1 MLDIKILREN
11 QELVL
16 TNTKNRGYDIS
27 LVEKVLELDK
37 KWRQYKLEDDGL
49 RSQRN
54 KLSEAINQAK
64 KKKDE
69 VTAQKSILESKKVG
83 EKLAENEVEETKLR
97 AEIDDLLS
105 RIPNIQNPENPIGD
119 SDKNKEVKK
128 WGKIEKIKNAK
139 GHLELMEKLN
149 IIDIKRATKIS
160 GAGFYILK
168 GKGAKLQRALIQYML
183 DLHEKNGFEEIN
195 SPQLVLKKTAFGT
208 GNLPKFEDQLYKTND
223 NLILVPTAEVPVTNI
238 YADEILNEKD
248 LPYKFCAFTECYRT
262 EAGRK
267 TGEEGLFRLHQF
279 EKVEMVYL
287 TNQEDSYKMLEEMT
301 SYAEKILESLELPYR
316 RLLLATADAGF
327 SSAKTYDIETWA
339 PGIGRYLETSSCSN
353 CADFQ
358 ARRMNCRYQ
367 GKDGLKFVHT
377 LNGSGLALPRLM
389 IALIETNQQEDGS
402 IKIPKVLWPYTGF
415 KIIEANKKEESSD
428 KKEPNKFVQKPT
440 VKETKKKAK

>member
-1 MLDIKILREN
+1 MLDIKLIREN
-11 QELVL
+11 PELVKS
-16 TNTKNRGYDIS
+16 NTKNRSYDVA
-27 LVEKVLELDK
+27 LVEKVIELDK
-37 KWRQYKLEDDGL
+37 KWRAYKLEDDTL

-54 KLSEAINQAK
+54 KISETINQAK

-69 VTAQKSILESKKVG
+69 ETAQKSILESKKVG
-83 EKLAENEVEETKLR
+83 EKLTQNEVEENKLR

-105 RIPNIQNPENPIGD
+105 RIPNIQHTDNPIGD
-119 SDKNKEVKK
+119 TNNNKEVKK
-128 WGKIEKIKNAK
+128 WGEIKKIPNAR
-139 GHLELMEKLN
+139 GHLELMEKLD

-168 GKGAKLQRALIQYML
+168 GKGAKLQRSLIQYML
-183 DLHEKNGFEEIN
+183 DFHEKNGFTEIN

-223 NLILVPTAEVPVTNI
+223 DLILVPTAEVPVTNI
-238 YADEILNEKD
+238 YADEIVNEKD

-287 TNQEDSYKMLEEMT
+287 AAAEDSYKLLEEMT
-301 SYAEKILESLELPYR
+301 SYAEKILENLELPYR
-316 RLLLATADAGF
+316 RLLLATGDAGF

-339 PGIGRYLETSSCSN
+339 PGIARYLETSSCSN
-353 CADFQ
+353 CTDFQ

-367 GKDGLKFVHT
+367 GRDGLNFVHT

-389 IALIETNQQEDGS
+389 IALIENNQQPDGS

-415 KIIEANKKEESSD
+415 KEIKAENSSKDES
-428 KKEPNKFVQKPT
+428 KIKV
-440 VKETKKKAK
+440 KKKK

>member
-1 MLDIKILREN
+1 MIDIKLIREN
-11 QELVL
+11 PELVKE
-16 TNTKNRGYDIS
+16 NTKNRGYDVSIVEQVIS
-27 LVEKVLELDK
+27 LDK
-37 KWRQYKLEDDGL
+37 KWREYKLEDDTL

-54 KLSEAINQAK
+54 KLSESINQAK

-69 VTAQKSILESKKVG
+69 ETAQKSILESKKVG
-83 EKLAENEVEETKLR
+83 EKLAQNEVEENKLR
-97 AEIDDLLS
+97 AQIDDLLS
-105 RIPNIQNPENPIGD
+105 RLPNIQHKDNPVGEA
-119 SDKNKEVKK
+119 DKNKEVKK
-128 WGKIEKIKNAK
+128 WGEIKKIPNAK
-139 GHLELMEKLN
+139 GHLELLENLDV
-149 IIDIKRATKIS
+149 IDMKRATKIS

-183 DLHEKNGFEEIN
+183 DFHEKNGFIEIN
-195 SPQLVLKKTAFGT
+195 GPQLVLRKTAFGT
-208 GNLPKFEDQLYKTND
+208 GNLPKFDDQLYKTND
-223 NLILVPTAEVPVTNI
+223 ELILVPTAEVSVTNI

-287 TNQEDSYKMLEEMT
+287 SRLDDSYDMLEEMT
-301 SYAEKILESLELPYR
+301 GNAEKILENLKIPYR

-327 SSAKTYDIETWA
+327 SSAKTYDLEVWA

-353 CADFQ
+353 CTDFQ

-367 GKDGLKFVHT
+367 GKDGLNFVHT

-389 IALIETNQQEDGS
+389 IALIENNQQADGS
-402 IKIPKVLWPYTGF
+402 IKIPAVLWPYTGF
-415 KIIEANKKEESSD
+415 KVIEALKESSLGKVPKKE
-428 KKEPNKFVQKPT
+428 
-440 VKETKKKAK
+440 VKEEIVEKKSSKKK